1 MGLASGIAEGLVN
14 AGGSL
19 VTGLANLFT
28 GNAMSK
34 GLMKYQAQLQQEAID
49 RQNFYNSP
57 VEQMKRLSAAGLNP
71 NLVYGH
77 GVDGNQSSAASP
89 SIANVHGPFENPL
102 QDATQAYFN
111 AQQMRLNEI
120 KTRNEAFESRERQLK
135 LRAETLGQ
143 MLDNK
148 YLDKTLETRIQHA
161 SQKLANDVSRAGL
174 IEQQSN
180 NLRVQANVL
189 VEQADYIAERSGLT
203 RQQAVTETIKQKALQ
218 IGMRLTEAQINQARE
233 YIDFL
238 RAGTDLRKQAH
249 DIQGTQYEASKIFK
263 EWKAKHPTATLTF
276 EMVKEILGIA
286 QQGKNLVP

>member
-1 MGLASGIAEGLVN
+1 MLPEIGAALVN

-19 VTGLANLFT
+19 VSGLANLFT
-28 GNAMSK
+28 GQSQSK
-34 GLMKYQAQLQQEAID
+34 SLMRYQAQLQQDAID

-57 VEQMKRLSAAGLNP
+57 SEQMKRLSAAGLNP

-89 SIANVHGPFENPL
+89 SIANVRGQFENPL

-120 KTRNEAFESRERQLK
+120 KTRNDAFESRERQLK

-148 YLDKTLETRIQHA
+148 FLDSTLTTRIQHA
-161 SQKLANDVSRAGL
+161 SQKLANDVAREGL

-189 VEQADYIAERSGLT
+189 VEQADYIAERTGLT
-203 RQQAVTETIKQKALQ
+203 HQQAITETIKQKSLQ
-218 IGMRLTEAQINQARE
+218 VGMRLTESQIRQAGE
-233 YIDFL
+233 YVEFL
-238 RAGTDLRKQAH
+238 RAGTALRHQAH
-249 DIQGTQYEASKIFK
+249 DIQDTQYQAAKIFK

-276 EMVKEILGIA
+276 EMVKEILGLAGQAANI
-286 QQGKNLVP
+286 VIP

>member
-1 MGLASGIAEGLVN
+1 MLPEIGAALVN

-19 VTGLANLFT
+19 VSGLANLFT
-28 GNAMSK
+28 GQSQSK
-34 GLMKYQAQLQQEAID
+34 SLMRYQAKLQQEAID

-57 VEQMKRLSAAGLNP
+57 SEQMKRLSSAGLNP
-71 NLVYGH
+71 NLVYGS

-89 SIANVHGPFENPL
+89 SMSNVRGTFDNPL
-102 QDATQAYFN
+102 QDATQAYFT

-148 YLDKTLETRIQHA
+148 FLDGTLATRIQHA
-161 SQKLANDVSRAGL
+161 SQKLANDVARAGL

-189 VEQADYIAERSGLT
+189 VEQADYIAERTGLT
-203 RQQAVTETIKQKALQ
+203 HQQAVTETIKQKALQ
-218 IGMRLTEAQINQARE
+218 VGMRLSEAQIRQAGE
-233 YIDFL
+233 YVEFL
-238 RAGTDLRKQAH
+238 RAGTSLRRQAH
-249 DIQGTQYEASKIFK
+249 DIQDTQYQAAKIFK

-276 EMVKEILGIA
+276 EMVKEILGLAGQAASIV
-286 QQGKNLVP
+286 VP

>member
-1 MGLASGIAEGLVN
+1 MLPEIGAALVN

-19 VTGLANLFT
+19 VSGLANLFT
-28 GNAMSK
+28 GQSQSK
-34 GLMKYQAQLQQEAID
+34 SLMRYQAKLQQEAID

-57 VEQMKRLSAAGLNP
+57 AEQMKRLSSAGLNP
-71 NLVYGH
+71 NLVYGS

-89 SIANVHGPFENPL
+89 SMANVRGTFDNPL
-102 QDATQAYFN
+102 QDATQAYFT

-148 YLDKTLETRIQHA
+148 FLDGTLATRIQHA
-161 SQKLANDVSRAGL
+161 SQKLANDVAREGL

-189 VEQADYIAERSGLT
+189 VEQADYIAERTGLT
-203 RQQAVTETIKQKALQ
+203 HQQAVTETIKQKALQ
-218 IGMRLTEAQINQARE
+218 VGMRLSEAQIRQAGE
-233 YIDFL
+233 YVEFL
-238 RAGTDLRKQAH
+238 RAGTSLRRQAH
-249 DIQGTQYEASKIFK
+249 DIQDTQYQAAKIFK

-276 EMVKEILGIA
+276 EMVKEILGLAGQAANIV
-286 QQGKNLVP
+286 VP

>member
-1 MGLASGIAEGLVN
+1 MLPEIGAALVD

-19 VTGLANLFT
+19 VSGLANLFT
-28 GNAMSK
+28 GQSQSK
-34 GLMKYQAQLQQEAID
+34 SLMRYQAKLQQEAID
-49 RQNFYNSP
+49 RQNWYNSP
-57 VEQMKRLSAAGLNP
+57 QQQMKRLAEAQLNP
-71 NLVYGH
+71 NLVYGS

-89 SIANVHGPFENPL
+89 SMANVRGMFDNPL
-102 QDATQAYFN
+102 QDATQAYFT

-148 YLDKTLETRIQHA
+148 FLDGTLATRIQHA
-161 SQKLANDVSRAGL
+161 SQKLANDVAREGL

-189 VEQADYIAERSGLT
+189 VEQADFIAERTGLT
-203 RQQAVTETIKQKALQ
+203 HQQAVTETIKQKAMQ
-218 IGMRLTEAQINQARE
+218 VGMRLSEAQIRQAGE
-233 YIDFL
+233 YVEFL
-238 RAGTDLRKQAH
+238 RAGTSLRRQAH
-249 DIQGTQYEASKIFK
+249 DIQDTQYQAAKIFK

-276 EMVKEILGIA
+276 EMVKEILGLA
-286 QQGKNLVP
+286 GQAANLVVP